1 MKKVLFS
8 ILFAGLLLGGC
19 SDINNSFPPAQN
31 GNSGKLFKMPAA
43 ADMTTETTF
52 SASQNISGSTGG
64 NLQLSGSYQGAS
76 GVVTVQATLNVPSN
90 AYPGEKVLY
99 VANSNA
105 FAEVDFNP
113 SLSFDAPVLL
123 NLTVSGLD
131 LTGVNPSDVGFAYIS
146 DDGSYL
152 EPISYNS
159 LTVNTATGTLA
170 VTNAHLS
177 HFSRYVFTR

>member
-1 MKKVLFS
+1 MKKVVFFILFGL
-8 ILFAGLLLGGC
+8 LFAGC
-19 SDINNSFPPAQN
+19 ADINNSIPPAQN

-43 ADMTTETTF
+43 ADITTETTF
-52 SASQNISGSTGG
+52 SASQNISGSSGG
-64 NLQLSGSYQGAS
+64 YLQLSGSYQGTS
-76 GVVTVQATLNVPSN
+76 GLVTVQATLNVPSN
-90 AYPGEKVLY
+90 AYNGEKVLY

-113 SLSFDAPVLL
+113 TLSFDAPVLL
-123 NLTVSGLD
+123 SLTVSGLD

-152 EPISYNS
+152 EPISYGN

-177 HFSRYVFTR
+177 HFSRYVFVR